1 MNEKHETHATHD
13 SRQKPE
19 RVILHVDM
27 DAFYASIEQLDD
39 PTLKGRPVI
48 VGADPRQGLGRGVVA
63 ACSYEARK
71 FGVRSALP
79 ISRAWKLCPAGAFV
93 RPRMERYV
101 EVSHEVMEVLRR
113 FTNLVEPLS
122 IDEAFLDVTG
132 STALFGA
139 PIQIARAVK
148 KQIREAT
155 GLTASAGVAPN
166 KFLAKIAS
174 DLKKPDGLVVVE
186 PGEVETFLADLPI
199 SRLWGVGPKTEI
211 RLREMGL
218 HTIGAVRARKQ
229 DDLTEMLGSNL
240 GAHLYHLAMGHDD
253 RPVIPNWEPK
263 SISNETTFEEDTR
276 DRELLVKTIRRLA
289 ESVGRRLRRENYR
302 ARKVSLKVR
311 LEPFETHTRQISVKR
326 PVDTDEEIIRLAL
339 SLFDQFSLD
348 RRIRLIGVGTGD
360 IVRPGEGPTQLG
372 LFDEPRKDGV
382 IDRTVDAIRERF
394 GEDLIQRGSAKKR

>member
-1 MNEKHETHATHD
+1 MGALMDPEQ
-13 SRQKPE
+13 QKQE
-19 RVILHVDM
+19 RTRRAGRVILHVDM

-39 PTLKGRPVI
+39 PSLRGRPVI
-48 VGADPRQGLGRGVVA
+48 VGADPKQGLGRGVVA

-79 ISRAWKLCPAGAFV
+79 ISRAWKLCPQGAYV
-93 RPRMERYV
+93 RPRMDRYV

-122 IDEAFLDVTG
+122 IDEAFLDITG

-139 PIQIARAVK
+139 PVQIARAIK
-148 KQIREAT
+148 KQIREVT

-186 PGEVETFLADLPI
+186 AAEVEAFLRDLPI
-199 SRLWGVGPKTEI
+199 SRLWGVGPKTEG
-211 RLREMGL
+211 RLHEMGVL
-218 HTIGAVRARKQ
+218 TIGGVGARKLEE
-229 DDLTEMLGSNL
+229 LTQMLGSNL
-240 GAHLYHLAMGHDD
+240 GTHLHELAMGHDD
-253 RPVIPNWEPK
+253 RPVVPNWEPK

-289 ESVGRRLRRENYR
+289 ESVGRRLRRESYR
-302 ARKVSLKVR
+302 ARKVTLKIR
-311 LEPFETHTRQISVKR
+311 FEPFETHTRQVSVKR

-339 SLFDQFSLD
+339 SLFDQFPLE
-348 RRIRLIGVGTGD
+348 RRVRLIGVGTGE

-372 LFDEPRKDGV
+372 LFDEPAKQKESA
-382 IDRTVDAIRERF
+382 IDRTVDAIRQKF
-394 GEDLIQRGSAKKR
+394 GEDLIKRGG

>member
-1 MNEKHETHATHD
+1 MDQNERTN
-13 SRQKPE
+13 

-39 PTLKGRPVI
+39 PGLRGRPVI
-48 VGADPRQGLGRGVVA
+48 VGADPKHGLGRGVVA

-79 ISRAWKLCPAGAFV
+79 IGRAWKLCPDGAFV

-132 STALFGA
+132 STTLFGA

-186 PGEVETFLADLPI
+186 PGEIESFLVDLPV
-199 SRLWGVGPKTEI
+199 SRLWGVGPKTEE

-218 HTIGAVRARKQ
+218 HTIGAVRARKR
-229 DDLTEMLGSNL
+229 DELTQMLGSGL
-240 GAHLYHLAMGHDD
+240 GSHIHALALGEDD
-253 RPVIPNWEPK
+253 RPVVPNWEPK

-276 DRELLVKTIRRLA
+276 DRELLVKTIRRLS

-302 ARKVSLKVR
+302 ARKVTLKIR
-311 LEPFETHTRQISVKR
+311 LEPFETHTRQVSVKR
-326 PVDTDEEIIRLAL
+326 PVDTDEEITRLAL
-339 SLFDQFSLD
+339 SLFDQFSLE
-348 RRIRLIGVGTGD
+348 RRIRLIGVGTGE
-360 IVRPGEGPTQLG
+360 IVRPGDGPTQLG
-372 LFDEPRKDGV
+372 LFDEPNKESA

-394 GEDLIQRGSAKKR
+394 GDDLIQRGGVRKK

>member
-1 MNEKHETHATHD
+1 MSEHEKNEKPD
-13 SRQKPE
+13 

-39 PTLKGRPVI
+39 PSLKGRPVI

-79 ISRAWKLCPAGAFV
+79 ISRAWKLCPEGAYV

-101 EVSHEVMEVLRR
+101 QVSHEVMEVLRR

-132 STALFGA
+132 STTLFGA

-174 DLKKPDGLVVVE
+174 DLKKPDGLVVVD
-186 PGEVETFLADLPI
+186 PDGVQAFLDDLPI
-199 SRLWGVGPKTEI
+199 SRLWGVGPKTEV

-218 HTIGAVRARKQ
+218 HTIGAVRARRQ
-229 DDLTEMLGSNL
+229 EDLIQALGNNL
-240 GAHLYHLAMGHDD
+240 GAHLHQLAMGSDD
-253 RPVIPNWEPK
+253 RPVVPNWEPK

-289 ESVGRRLRRENYR
+289 ESVGRRLRRDNYR
-302 ARKVSLKVR
+302 ARKVTLKVR
-311 LEPFETHTRQISVKR
+311 LEPFETHTRQVSVKR
-326 PVDTDEEIIRLAL
+326 AVDTDEEIIRLAL
-339 SLFDQFSLD
+339 SLFDQFSLE

-360 IVRPGEGPTQLG
+360 IVRPGEEPMQLG
-372 LFDEPRKDGV
+372 LFDEPRKDSV
-382 IDRTVDAIRERF
+382 IDRTVDAIRDRF
-394 GEDLIQRGSAKKR
+394 GEDLIQRGGTRKR

>member
-1 MNEKHETHATHD
+1 MDQNERTN
-13 SRQKPE
+13 

-39 PTLKGRPVI
+39 QSLRGRPVI
-48 VGADPRQGLGRGVVA
+48 VGADPKQGLGRGVVA

-79 ISRAWKLCPAGAFV
+79 ISRAWKLCPDGVFV
-93 RPRMERYV
+93 RLRMDRYV

-132 STALFGA
+132 STTLFGA

-186 PGEVETFLADLPI
+186 PDAIESFLVDLPV
-199 SRLWGVGPKTEI
+199 SRLWGVGPKTEE

-218 HTIGAVRARKQ
+218 HTIGAVRARKR
-229 DDLTEMLGSNL
+229 DELTQMLGAGL
-240 GAHLYHLAMGHDD
+240 GSHIHALALGEDD
-253 RPVIPNWEPK
+253 RPVVPNWEPK

-302 ARKVSLKVR
+302 ARKVTLKIR
-311 LEPFETHTRQISVKR
+311 LEPFETHTRQVSVKR
-326 PVDTDEEIIRLAL
+326 PVDTDEEITRLAL
-339 SLFDQFSLD
+339 SLFDQFSLQ
-348 RRIRLIGVGTGD
+348 RRIRLIGVGTGE
-360 IVRPGEGPTQLG
+360 IVRPGDGPTQLG
-372 LFDEPRKDGV
+372 LFDEPSKESA

-394 GEDLIQRGSAKKR
+394 GDDLIQRGGVRKK

>member
-1 MNEKHETHATHD
+1 MNENTPKTD
-13 SRQKPE
+13 

-27 DAFYASIEQLDD
+27 DAFYASVEQLDD
-39 PTLKGRPVI
+39 PSLKGRPVI
-48 VGADPRQGLGRGVVA
+48 VGADPKQGLGRGVVA

-71 FGVRSALP
+71 FGVHSALP
-79 ISRAWKLCPAGAFV
+79 ISRAWKLCPEGAFV
-93 RPRMERYV
+93 RLRMDRYV

-132 STALFGA
+132 STTLFGA

-186 PGEVETFLADLPI
+186 ADGVEAFLVDLPI
-199 SRLWGVGPKTEI
+199 SRLWGVGPKTEV

-218 HTIGAVRARKQ
+218 HTIGSVRARKLE
-229 DDLTEMLGSNL
+229 DLTQALGSNL
-240 GAHLYHLAMGHDD
+240 GAHLYQLAMGHDD

-276 DRELLVKTIRRLA
+276 DRELLVQTIRRLA

-302 ARKVSLKVR
+302 ARKVTLKVR

-339 SLFDQFSLD
+339 SLFDQFSLE

-372 LFDEPRKDGV
+372 LFDEPNKDSV

-394 GEDLIQRGSAKKR
+394 GEDLIKRGRGREK

>member
-1 MNEKHETHATHD
+1 MSEHEKNEKPD
-13 SRQKPE
+13 

-39 PTLKGRPVI
+39 PSLKGRPVI

-79 ISRAWKLCPAGAFV
+79 ISRAWKLCPEGAYV

-132 STALFGA
+132 STTLFGA

-174 DLKKPDGLVVVE
+174 DLKKPDGLVVVD
-186 PGEVETFLADLPI
+186 PDGVQAFLDDLPI
-199 SRLWGVGPKTEI
+199 SRLWGVGPKTEV

-218 HTIGAVRARKQ
+218 HTIGAVRARRQ
-229 DDLTEMLGSNL
+229 EDLAQALGNNL
-240 GAHLYHLAMGHDD
+240 GAHLHQLAMGSDD
-253 RPVIPNWEPK
+253 RPVVPNWEPK

-289 ESVGRRLRRENYR
+289 ESVGRRLRRDNYR
-302 ARKVSLKVR
+302 ARKVTLKVR
-311 LEPFETHTRQISVKR
+311 LEPFETHTRQVSVKR

-339 SLFDQFSLD
+339 SLFDQFSLE
-348 RRIRLIGVGTGD
+348 RRIRLVGVGTGD
-360 IVRPGEGPTQLG
+360 IVRPGEEPLQLG
-372 LFDEPRKDGV
+372 LFDEPRKDSV
-382 IDRTVDAIRERF
+382 IDRTVDAIREKF
-394 GEDLIQRGSAKKR
+394 GEDLIQRGGTRKC

>member
-1 MNEKHETHATHD
+1 MNEMQEKNE
-13 SRQKPE
+13 KPD

-39 PTLKGRPVI
+39 PDLRGRPVI
-48 VGADPRQGLGRGVVA
+48 VGADPRHGLGRGVVT

-79 ISRAWKLCPAGAFV
+79 ISRAWKLCPDGAYV
-93 RPRMERYV
+93 RPRMDRYV

-132 STALFGA
+132 STTLFGA

-174 DLKKPDGLVVVE
+174 DLKKPDGLVVVA
-186 PGEVETFLADLPI
+186 PGEVEAFLDDLPI
-199 SRLWGVGPKTEI
+199 SRLWGVGPKTEV

-229 DDLTEMLGSNL
+229 EELTQALGSNL
-240 GAHLYHLAMGHDD
+240 GTHLFQLSMGHDD

-302 ARKVSLKVR
+302 ARKVTLKVR
-311 LEPFETHTRQISVKR
+311 LEPFETHTRQVSVKQA
-326 PVDTDEEIIRLAL
+326 VDTDEEIIRLAL
-339 SLFDQFSLD
+339 SLFEQFSLE

-360 IVRPGEGPTQLG
+360 IVRPGDGPTQLG
-372 LFDEPRKDGV
+372 LFDEPKKDSV
-382 IDRTVDAIRERF
+382 IDRTVDAIREKF
-394 GEDLIQRGSAKKR
+394 GEDLIQRGGTRKARNS

>member
-1 MNEKHETHATHD
+1 MSEHEKNEKPD
-13 SRQKPE
+13 

-39 PTLKGRPVI
+39 PSLKGRPVI

-79 ISRAWKLCPAGAFV
+79 ISRAWKLCPEGAYV

-101 EVSHEVMEVLRR
+101 QVSHEVMEVLRR

-132 STALFGA
+132 STTLFGA

-174 DLKKPDGLVVVE
+174 DLKKPDGLVVVD
-186 PGEVETFLADLPI
+186 PDGVQAFLDDLPI
-199 SRLWGVGPKTEI
+199 SRLWGVGPKTEV

-218 HTIGAVRARKQ
+218 HTIGAVRARRQ
-229 DDLTEMLGSNL
+229 EDLTQALGNNM
-240 GAHLYHLAMGHDD
+240 GAHLHQLAMGSDD
-253 RPVIPNWEPK
+253 RPVVPNWEPK

-289 ESVGRRLRRENYR
+289 ESVGRRLRRDNYR
-302 ARKVSLKVR
+302 ARKVTLKVR
-311 LEPFETHTRQISVKR
+311 LEPFETHTRQVSLKR

-339 SLFDQFSLD
+339 SLFDQFSLE

-360 IVRPGEGPTQLG
+360 IVRPGEEPMQLG
-372 LFDEPRKDGV
+372 LFDEPRKDSV
-382 IDRTVDAIRERF
+382 IDRTVDAIRDRF
-394 GEDLIQRGSAKKR
+394 GEDLIQRGGTRKR